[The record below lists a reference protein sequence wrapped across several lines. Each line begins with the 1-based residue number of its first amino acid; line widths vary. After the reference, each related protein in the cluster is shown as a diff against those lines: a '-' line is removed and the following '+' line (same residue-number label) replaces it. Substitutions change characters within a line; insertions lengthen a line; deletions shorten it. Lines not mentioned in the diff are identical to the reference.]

1 MLLPTGVFVAIYSML
16 EIGLRKRANIGA
28 GYHPFEKCQFGA
40 HKTNITLSQNSTTE
54 ILILILL
61 LLSIVSLAEFGGFF
75 FLSDAYFTFVDSA
88 LKI

>member
-1 MLLPTGVFVAIYSML
+1 MLLPTGVFAAIYSML

-54 ILILILL
+54 ILILL

>member
-40 HKTNITLSQNSTTE
+40 HKTNITLSQNSTTG
-54 ILILILL
+54 ILIL

-75 FLSDAYFTFVDSA
+75 FLSDVYFTFVDCA

>member
-40 HKTNITLSQNSTTE
+40 HKTNITLSQNSTTTE
-54 ILILILL
+54 ILILL

-75 FLSDAYFTFVDSA
+75 FLSDAYFTFVDCA